1 MEYLVINYIKVYRTL
16 APGQYHL
23 KGAVKLL
30 EVFCLQCL
38 KFTEI
43 RLDSNGFLWQ
53 YLTIWPQHIPW
64 IDFENK
70 RDGSN
75 YLEEN
80 TYYIDCPYH
89 ITGFIEVTL
98 V

>member
-30 EVFCLQCL
+30 AVPEIHRNSSRL
-38 KFTEI
+38 KRFSVAI
-43 RLDSNGFLWQ
+43 FK
-53 YLTIWPQHIPW
+53 TIWPQHIPW

-70 RDGSN
+70 RDG
-75 YLEEN
+75 
-80 TYYIDCPYH
+80 TVAI
-89 ITGFIEVTL
+89 I
-98 V
+98 